1 MLARPPGKKLSVSER
16 GRLRNN
22 KQKSRSKG
30 KLWGEVRSKR
40 GRWGIRVRQ
49 RKTDRLENVLDSLVL
64 LTSANDVI
72 DGRQIKT
79 VFSFHLMDKEFE
91 ITGGPRKT
99 GARDRLWCI
108 EVK

>member
-1 MLARPPGKKLSVSER
+1 M
-16 GRLRNN
+16 
-22 KQKSRSKG
+22 
-30 KLWGEVRSKR
+30 WGEVRSKR

-99 GARDRLWCI
+99 GARDRLWRI
-108 EVK
+108 EVKREIHVAKEKGHWENLSKAALRNMCRND